1 MTWRRKLAAATLSV
15 ALGAVAVASPAAASG
30 VLPPN
35 QLCPNSLGSWM
46 FYTGQYQEEAIGLT
60 IAYELGRQCGY
71 VADTFTISG
80 NGRATEVYNDYPVS
94 IQKGFVYPI
103 VIL

>member
-1 MTWRRKLAAATLSV
+1 MTWRRKLTAAALGV
-15 ALGAVAVASPAAASG
+15 ALGAVAMAPPASASG

-35 QLCPNSLGSWM
+35 QLCPNSLSSWM

-60 IAYELGRQCGY
+60 IQYELGRQCGY

-80 NGRATEVYNDYPVS
+80 NGRQTEVYHNYEVVVT
-94 IQKGFVYPI
+94 KGFVYPI